1 MTVTRH
7 GNNAHAEL
15 PACPFCGQWAW
26 RTGSTY
32 ISTFTQCCYTCGT
45 AGCDGTGMAI
55 FCGIGLAVMFQDAP
69 GEFDTITVP
78 PDASAWLNAGIKAL
92 RRANINECIHAGR
105 ECPHGMVTA

>member
-15 PACPFCGQWAW
+15 PACPFCSEWAW
-26 RTGSTY
+26 RTGSVH

-45 AGCDGTGMAI
+45 PGCDGTSMAI
-55 FCGIGLAVMFQDAP
+55 FCGIGLAVMFQRAA

-78 PDASAWLNAGIKAL
+78 PDADPGAQSVGGACDEQAARG
-92 RRANINECIHAGR
+92 ECRGSSG
-105 ECPHGMVTA
+105 P